1 MTSEPEPEAAA
12 EGRRRAPF
20 GVTDWAIWSLPAR
33 VRIPVFLV
41 EATALLL
48 LLALIPRSVVQ
59 GPDVGTAVVLCVA
72 GLLHT
77 EIAVGVER
85 IRRRVTE
92 ALHVDL
98 TSVWTFAGALLLPP
112 ALAAAV
118 AVLVSSHLWWRS
130 WRPRVPL
137 YKQVFNTATVV
148 LACLAAGAVT
158 AALGDREAGFGSLA
172 DLLAV
177 AAALLVY
184 TTVNSCLVAGAI
196 AVSVPQRGHDR
207 REHDQPDLARLF
219 GDRAENALEIATLSL
234 GALAATALSINPY
247 LVAFVLP
254 PLLVLHRAVLVRHL
268 ERAASTDYKTGLL
281 NAAAWH
287 AQAERELSRTSR
299 SEGPRGVLVLD
310 LDHFKSVNDSHGHMA
325 GDQVLAAVAEEVRSE
340 IRERDLAGR
349 FGGEE
354 FVVLLTGGDRT
365 AGRDLA
371 AVAERIRRRIERLEV
386 LIPTPDGPLTV
397 AGLTV
402 SVGGAVSSA
411 EAGDLQSLLQ
421 IADSALYAA
430 KRAGRNAVHMGVP
443 VPAQAPPVPSAA
455 PPASPPPAPTPLAPP
470 SPPSVAKTVGP
481 GRAAASAPRP
491 AEPPTAAR

>member
-1 MTSEPEPEAAA
+1 MTSEPVPGAAA
-12 EGRRRAPF
+12 EDRRRAPV

-41 EATALLL
+41 EATAVLLV
-48 LLALIPRSVVQ
+48 LALIPRTVV
-59 GPDVGTAVVLCVA
+59 PAADLTADLTAAAVLCVA

-85 IRRRVTE
+85 VRRRVTE

-112 ALAAAV
+112 AFAAAV

-148 LACLAAGAVT
+148 LACLAAGAVS
-158 AALGDREAGFGSLA
+158 AALGDREAGFGSLT
-172 DLLAV
+172 DLLA
-177 AAALLVY
+177 AAVALLVY

-196 AVSVPQRGHDR
+196 AVSVPPGERA
-207 REHDQPDLARLF
+207 QPDLSRLF

-268 ERAASTDYKTGLL
+268 ERAASTDHKTGLL

-287 AQAERELSRTSR
+287 AQAERELRR
-299 SEGPRGVLVLD
+299 PDRADGPRGVLVLD
-310 LDHFKSVNDSHGHMA
+310 LDHFKRVNDDNGHIA
-325 GDQVLAAVAEEVRSE
+325 GDLVLAAVADEVRSE

-354 FVVLLTGGDRT
+354 FVVLLTGGDHT
-365 AGRDLA
+365 AGRDLV
-371 AVAERIRRRIERLEV
+371 AVAERIRRRIELLEV
-386 LIPTPDGPLTV
+386 VIPTPDGPLTV
-397 AGLTV
+397 DGLTV
-402 SVGGAVSSA
+402 SVGGAVRSA
-411 EAGDLQSLLQ
+411 EVADLQSLLQ
-421 IADSALYAA
+421 IADAALYTA
-430 KRAGRNAVHMGVP
+430 KRAGRNAVRMGVP
-443 VPAQAPPVPSAA
+443 VPAQAAPVPPTA
-455 PPASPPPAPTPLAPP
+455 PAPAPIPLTK
-470 SPPSVAKTVGP
+470 SGGRTRP
-481 GRAAASAPRP
+481 GSSAPRP